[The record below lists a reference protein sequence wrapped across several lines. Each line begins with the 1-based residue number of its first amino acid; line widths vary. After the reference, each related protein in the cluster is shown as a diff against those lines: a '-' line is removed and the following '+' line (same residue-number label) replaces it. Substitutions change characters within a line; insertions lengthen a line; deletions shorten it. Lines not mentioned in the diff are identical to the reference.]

1 MSAALAAA
9 RTGVAVQLPNPT
21 QRRRLVSVTLHPGEI
36 DDDAR
41 EVFGWGY
48 CHILAAYLH
57 ELTGWPFGVLEQ
69 LRPYGQW
76 RWAHA
81 GVFAGMAGRFLDI
94 QGIRVSADVEDYY
107 ARAVRTGRGSFRWA
121 TAATI
126 AEFETLIG
134 KPDDVRSGWWR
145 ADLTSAGAAAV
156 ESIARRL
163 VRDAAPHPGAGTP

>member
-1 MSAALAAA
+1 MSGQPSSAAQ
-9 RTGVAVQLPNPT
+9 VMVQLPHPT
-21 QRRRLVSVTLHPGEI
+21 QRLRLTSVTLHPDVIDGET
-36 DDDAR
+36 R

-69 LRPYGQW
+69 LWPSGEW

-81 GVFAGMAGRFLDI
+81 GVLAGQAGRFLDI
-94 QGIRVSADVEDYY
+94 EGVRESADVEDYY
-107 ARAVRTGRGSFRWA
+107 ARAVRTGRDSFRWA

-126 AEFETLIG
+126 AEFETLTG
-134 KPDDVRSGWWR
+134 KPDDVCPGWWR
-145 ADLTSAGAAAV
+145 VGLTSAGAGAV

-163 VRDAAPHPGAGTP
+163 VRDADAQAGTP

>member
-1 MSAALAAA
+1 MSATAPAASPV
-9 RTGVAVQLPNPT
+9 TVQLPNPT

-36 DDDAR
+36 GDVER

-81 GVFAGMAGRFLDI
+81 GVFAGLAGRFLDI
-94 QGIRVSADVEDYY
+94 EGVRVSADVEDYY
-107 ARAVRTGRGSFRWA
+107 ARAVRTSRGSFRWA

-145 ADLTSAGAAAV
+145 ADLTPAGSAAV
-156 ESIARRL
+156 ESIAWRL
-163 VRDAAPHPGAGTP
+163 VQDADAQAGRP